1 MDFNIAFMGPEGLY
15 HLRRDFILALK
26 FGLEDL
32 GHRVGIGGQRLD
44 PDRINLVIGAYF
56 LPTEKILAMA
66 QSGLRIAHVNT
77 EVIAGDMLNFNPD
90 KVDFLGAYLPAM
102 QAGQFVWDVIMDN
115 MAEHERYGSSA
126 HYLRWGWH
134 PKLEDIQHETEKDL
148 DFYFFGMLSGRR
160 REILN
165 ALAERGLRGYAD
177 HTCPYFQRNDFIA
190 RAKVQLNIVQE
201 EIYSHVN
208 SFRICYLAN
217 NRCAIVSEREND
229 PAGYLDAVRIASK
242 DDLPDVVEELVRS
255 NGWRNLGNAIY
266 EDFRAK
272 PGMKESMEELLE
284 RSLAS
289 ANAGPRRGQG
299 AIRPM
304 PPPTSIT
311 GGVNSQAK
319 TLAKPPLHTEGDD
332 AAPSFGLLR
341 NVLKEVFRSR
351 RPTPVPTGASPM
363 PPQSGAP
370 AYTYAQDGL
379 YTVHNSD
386 FMRNQRFLAAYHF
399 GIQGGRPNIRVHWRV
414 HVAIWLA
421 EQAIRLEGDFIEFG
435 VHTGILSGA
444 ILTQLDFARHSDR
457 RYYLL
462 DTFTG
467 IPEEQIS
474 ANERSVGVHTMNR
487 KYADGDLVYA
497 MIQDKFKPWPN
508 ARIIR
513 GRVPDTLRQVESN
526 KVAFVSMDMNVAE
539 AEIAAAEFVWPK
551 MAPGAFMLLDDY
563 GWQSHV
569 NQKHAFDMFAARHQV
584 DILSLPTGQGLLMK
598 PFLACKPGLQGGH
611 APHLQR

>member
-44 PDRINLVIGAYF
+44 PDRFNLVIGAYF
-56 LPTEKILAMA
+56 LPTDKILSMA

-77 EVIAGDMLNFNPD
+77 EVIADDMLNYNPD

-115 MAEHERYGSSA
+115 MAEHERYGSRA

-134 PKLEDIQHETEKDL
+134 PKLEDIQHAAEKDL
-148 DFYFFGMLSGRR
+148 DFYFFGMLSNRR

-165 ALAERGLRGYAD
+165 TLAERGLRGYAD

-242 DDLPDVVEELVRS
+242 DELPDMVVELVRGE
-255 NGWRNLGNAIY
+255 GWRDLGNTIY
-266 EDFRAK
+266 DDFRAK

-289 ANAGPRRGQG
+289 ANAGPQRGQG
-299 AIRPM
+299 IPPPM
-304 PPPTSIT
+304 PRRTPPS
-311 GGVNSQAK
+311 GEAK
-319 TLAKPPLHTEGDD
+319 TPEEPVRRATAVD
-332 AAPSFGLLR
+332 APPSFGLLR
-341 NVLKEVFRSR
+341 SVLKEMFRSR
-351 RPTPVPTGASPM
+351 RP
-363 PPQSGAP
+363 AP
-370 AYTYAQDGL
+370 APTVVGSQPTKAGTPAFTYAQDGL
-379 YTVHNSD
+379 YTIHNSD
-386 FMRNQRFLAAYHF
+386 FIQNPRFEAAYRF
-399 GIQGGRPNIRVHWRV
+399 GIQGGRPNIQVQWRV
-414 HVAIWLA
+414 HVALWLA
-421 EQAIRLEGDFIEFG
+421 EQAILLEGDFIEFG

-444 ILTQLDFARHSDR
+444 IMTQLNFARHSDR

-462 DTFTG
+462 DTFAG

-474 ANERSVGVHTMNR
+474 ADERSVGVHTMNR
-487 KYADGDLVYA
+487 KYVDGDKVYK
-497 MIQDKFKPWPN
+497 MVQDKFTPWPN

-513 GRVPDTLRQVESN
+513 GRVPDTLDLVETE

-539 AEIAAAEFVWPK
+539 AEIAAAEFIWPK
-551 MAPGAFMLLDDY
+551 MVPGAFMLLDDY

-569 NQKHAFDMFAARHQV
+569 NQKHAFDAFAARQQLE
-584 DILSLPTGQGLLMK
+584 ILTLPTGQGLLMK
-598 PFLACKPGLQGGH
+598 PFQAHKP
-611 APHLQR
+611 

>member
-26 FGLEDL
+26 YGLEDL
-32 GHRVGIGGQRLD
+32 GHRVGVGGQRLD
-44 PDRINLVIGAYF
+44 PDRFNLVIGAYF
-56 LPTEKILAMA
+56 LPSEKILAMA
-66 QSGLRIAHVNT
+66 RSGLRIAHVNT
-77 EVIAGDMLNFNPD
+77 EVIADDMLNYNPD

-115 MAEHERYGSSA
+115 MAEHERYGSRA

-134 PKLEDIQHETEKDL
+134 PKLEDIQHAPDKDL

-165 ALAERGLRGYAD
+165 ALAARGLRGYAD

-229 PAGYLDAVRIASK
+229 PAGYLDPVRIASK
-242 DDLPDVVEELVRS
+242 DNLPEVVEELVRGD
-255 NGWRNLGNAIY
+255 GWRDLGNAIY

-272 PGMKESMEELLE
+272 PGMKESMEALLE

-289 ANAGPRRGQG
+289 ANTGPQRGQG
-299 AIRPM
+299 AI
-304 PPPTSIT
+304 PPKPWSTATAGETIA
-311 GGVNSQAK
+311 QAK
-319 TLAKPPLHTEGDD
+319 VPEQPPRRAEATD
-332 AAPSFGLLR
+332 AAPGFGLLR
-341 NVLKEVFRSR
+341 SVLKEVFRSR
-351 RPTPVPTGASPM
+351 RPAPTHAIAIPK
-363 PPQSGAP
+363 PPQAESP
-370 AYTYAQDGL
+370 AFTYAQDGL

-386 FMRNQRFLAAYHF
+386 FTRDPRFMEAYRF
-399 GIQGGRPNIRVHWRV
+399 GIQGGRPNIKVQWRV
-414 HVAIWLA
+414 HVALWLA
-421 EQAIRLEGDFIEFG
+421 EQAIRLEGDFVEFG

-444 ILTQLDFARHSDR
+444 IMTQLDFARHSNR
-457 RYYLL
+457 HYYLL
-462 DTFTG
+462 DTFAG

-474 ANERSVGVHTMNR
+474 ADERSVGVHTMNR
-487 KYADGDLVYA
+487 KYADGDRVYE
-497 MIQDKFKPWPN
+497 MIQDKFAPWPN

-513 GRVPDTLRQVESN
+513 GRVPDTLGQVESE

-539 AEIAAAEFVWPK
+539 AEIAAAEFIWPK
-551 MAPGAFMLLDDY
+551 MVPGAFMLLDDY

-569 NQKHAFDMFAARHQV
+569 NQKNAFDIFAARHQI
-584 DILSLPTGQGLLMK
+584 DILYLPTGQGVLTK
-598 PFLACKPGLQGGH
+598 PNE
-611 APHLQR
+611 